1 MFLSILICQLYLG
14 ALELEGMEVQVQ
26 LDDKKEIED
35 LVPKDVCG
43 LQNIVISELYP
54 STHSLS
60 CIQPTDG
67 PTHPPSI
74 IHIPPSLP
82 PSLSPILTSLHSSF
96 QLATIHITS
105 GLPYISLSCI
115 ASPIYY

>member
-82 PSLSPILTSLHSSF
+82 FSYTYLPPFILPASNHPHNIWTTLH
-96 QLATIHITS
+96 L
-105 GLPYISLSCI
+105 LVMYCI
-115 ASPIYY
+115 AYILLI